1 MLIAITSSIGI
12 FNVSDVKPKFKSID
26 NFYFETLSNDSI
38 SDPITDPIRFGIRNV
53 ENFKTKFWNKH
64 NNKNDWNIQ
73 TNLPSVSRDKKIDYL
88 CRTLWL
94 E

>member
-1 MLIAITSSIGI
+1 MLIAVTSPIGI
-12 FNVSDVKPKFKSID
+12 FNVSDVKPEFKSID

-64 NNKNDWNIQ
+64 NNKNDCNIQ

-88 CRTLWL
+88 CRTLWF